1 MLPQYA
7 TVNGVVDATATN
19 NTVNTG
25 DVINGNGATNTF
37 NVTVASAATA
47 GLITLNNVSTVN
59 VRALGAAN
67 IDALLYT
74 GVQNFNS
81 NNSSA
86 AITLTNATLNTVYGL
101 ANTVPATQANLSI
114 TYQAA
119 QVAGS
124 SDVAQ
129 LALKGGV
136 GSSIVATGAVAPTVT
151 SPVVTF
157 GSGIE
162 SVQLTTSGVNYAT
175 ISGAS
180 AINTLNVSGSGTNVL
195 NVAALGTTLSINAA
209 TSTGNNTFDL
219 GAGLST
225 GDTVVGGTGTDAV
238 RGTLNGTVTGVSLTN
253 VETFRLNA
261 TSTGTVAFAANPGIT
276 TLADHS
282 GSAVAVTGITTLSN
296 LNLVGDATTAAQS
309 LSSTTFNTSFSG
321 AADNLAVTLSNQG
334 QASST
339 YSATLNATGLE
350 TLSFTQADA
359 TANTTTTLTI
369 ASATGT
375 SVTGTS
381 ALAFTSL
388 GNVNIG
394 TVGATTTPT
403 AGGSL
408 TSINA
413 TGVAGVFT
421 ATTADASLAN
431 GATITLGAGGTT
443 GNQLTVGAEAAT
455 DVLNITGG
463 AGIDSVTVAAGN
475 FTANLGAGNDIFAGR
490 QATSFSAYGEAGN
503 DSITSSLGT
512 DTIVGGTGQDTYVF
526 NLGVASTAQVS
537 TVTPAAT
544 TAGADVAWTA
554 GTLSVTIGGVVYSQA
569 FITSIDNSLDTFVAA
584 NATAILN
591 ATGVTVTANATT
603 ATALVF
609 TGPSTGASFTAPTA
623 VITGA
628 GTVGAAT
635 GTPAVL
641 GSTSASNLTNL
652 DLATYVNSDGDIID
666 LVDSTG
672 TAVTMQVE
680 TATASATQ
688 VGIDANGLVSFA
700 SLTTQPTS
708 LSAAVSLV
716 NTAIVAGT
724 ETAGDAAVF
733 VYNNQAYLFVSDG
746 NSTLST
752 TDVVVTL
759 TGINTLTTGM
769 AFSGGNI
776 TSIS

>member
-463 AGIDSVTVAAGN
+463 AGIDNVTVNAGN
-475 FTANLGAGNDIFAGR
+475 FTANLGAGNDVFNGAA
-490 QATSFSAYGEAGN
+490 ATSFSAYGEAGN
-503 DSITSSLGT
+503 DTITASQGT
-512 DTIVGGTGQDTYVF
+512 DTIVGGTGQDTAVF
-526 NLGVASTAQVS
+526 AVGTSTAATKQVDTS
-537 TVTPAAT
+537 TVSITAGSIQVTVNGTTYSTAFDTNTAT
-544 TAGADVAWTA
+544 TLTAFNAAHGAAIVTALGAG
-554 GTLSVTIGGVVYSQA
+554 S
-569 FITSIDNSLDTFVAA
+569 
-584 NATAILN
+584 ATAV
-591 ATGVTVTANATT
+591 TGTT
-603 ATALVF
+603 I
-609 TGPSTGASFTAPTA
+609 

-628 GTVGAAT
+628 STGAAFT
-635 GTPAVL
+635 ASAAVAGAGTAATVVTTPGAAA
-641 GSTSASNLTNL
+641 STTAGTSTLTNL
-652 DLATYVNSDGDIID
+652 DLLTYINADGDIID
-666 LVDSTG
+666 LGATAVTIQTSTG
-672 TAVTMQVE
+672 TAGSV
-680 TATASATQ
+680 AAISAT
-688 VGIDANGLVSFA
+688 GLATFLGTSA
-700 SLTTQPTS
+700 QQPTS
-708 LSAAVSLV
+708 LNQAASFVE
-716 NTAIVAGT
+716 AGIQT
-724 ETAGDAAVF
+724 GTPTAGQSAVF
-733 VYNNQAYLFVSDG
+733 VYNNQAYLFTSDG
-746 NSTLST
+746 VDGLST
-752 TDVVVTL
+752 TADVLVTL
-759 TGINTLTTGM
+759 TGITSLSTGM
-769 AFSGGNI
+769 TLAGGDI